1 MMEAI
6 GKMKELII
14 DTENE
19 LNKLYEGKTASSVNA
34 RKHLLDVKNE
44 AHNLRKTIITYSKHN
59 KKKVSLL
66 GKDLKIPEAPVLIR
80 QTEDQETVVIDVS
93 KP

>member
-1 MMEAI
+1 MMETVQ
-6 GKMKELII
+6 KMKELIL

-19 LNKLYEGKTASSVNA
+19 LNKVYEGKTASSVNA

-44 AHNLRKTIITYSKHN
+44 AHNLRKVIITYSKHN
-59 KKKVSLL
+59 KKKVSIL
-66 GKDLKIPEAPVLIR
+66 GKDLKIPDPPALIR
-80 QTEDQETVVIDVS
+80 QTADQETVVIDVS

>member
-1 MMEAI
+1 MEAI

-34 RKHLLDVKNE
+34 RKYLLDVKNE
-44 AHNLRKTIITYSKHN
+44 AHNLRKVIITYSKHN
-59 KKKVSLL
+59 KKKVSIL
-66 GKDLKIPEAPVLIR
+66 GKELKIPDAPVLQR
-80 QTEDQETVVIDVS
+80 QTADPNEYVTINA
-93 KP
+93 

>member
-34 RKHLLDVKNE
+34 RKYLLDVKNE
-44 AHNLRKTIITYSKHN
+44 AHNLRKVIITYSKHN

-66 GKDLKIPEAPVLIR
+66 GKDLKIPDPPVLIR
-80 QTEDQETVVIDVS
+80 QTADS
-93 KP
+93 KILI